1 MHVFSH
7 CFDHALC
14 AFVSTFHAGLSL
26 YTTNHLL
33 TTSRV
38 HACVCA
44 RVLSLLRSCFV
55 CICLH
60 LSCWFV
66 PLHNQSPAHYITC
79 ACVCV
84 CDVMCLLERFC
95 AGRWTWTATSSLQQ
109 PWCWSPL
116 QAVRCHSS
124 PAFLSSLPC
133 TDPFFFAAGTRYAH
147 RHRHTHTRSHTQTH
161 VQVRRHRHTITH
173 THTRPEHVCW
183 RGWVA
188 TAQVRRRFCRAGS
201 SASLL

>member
-1 MHVFSH
+1 MCTCSLT
-7 CFDHALC
+7 ASIMLC
-14 AFVSTFHAGLSL
+14 V
-26 YTTNHLL
+26 
-33 TTSRV
+33 
-38 HACVCA
+38 
-44 RVLSLLRSCFV
+44 
-55 CICLH
+55 H
-60 LSCWFV
+60 LSPPFMLVCPFTQ
-66 PLHNQSPAHYITC
+66 PITC
-79 ACVCV
+79 SLHHVCMRVCV
-84 CDVMCLLERFC
+84 CDVMCLRERFC

>member
-33 TTSRV
+33 TASRV
-38 HACVCA
+38 HA
-44 RVLSLLRSCFV
+44 
-55 CICLH
+55 
-60 LSCWFV
+60 
-66 PLHNQSPAHYITC
+66 
-79 ACVCV
+79 CV

>member
-33 TTSRV
+33 TASRV
-38 HACVCA
+38 HA
-44 RVLSLLRSCFV
+44 
-55 CICLH
+55 
-60 LSCWFV
+60 
-66 PLHNQSPAHYITC
+66 
-79 ACVCV
+79 CV

-133 TDPFFFAAGTRYAH
+133 TDLSFVPQARDTHTDTHIKHTHA
-147 RHRHTHTRSHTQTH
+147 HTHTHTHAHTHARTHTH
-161 VQVRRHRHTITH
+161 VSKHFAASQRHMLLLNTHTHVRAHTH
-173 THTRPEHVCW
+173 THTRARRHTHRQQTPPAPRPCTHW
-183 RGWVA
+183 A
-188 TAQVRRRFCRAGS
+188 LTAME
-201 SASLL
+201 